1 MMAKHLAKLGDSSNI
16 ASSMEGI
23 VFEYPPGSKALY
35 KLTGAFAPLN
45 QIIGGAMRIPKS
57 QNESLLR
64 TLCKRVCRRSFVS
77 RRLIKKWI
85 REHLIL
91 EVAATAS
98 QIFKDPDRVANYLDQ
113 IKKGTPFELVAGG
126 TVIIPAKENAALVS
140 ALESFDKIA
149 F

>member
-1 MMAKHLAKLGDSSNI
+1 M
-16 ASSMEGI
+16 
-23 VFEYPPGSKALY
+23 
-35 KLTGAFAPLN
+35 
-45 QIIGGAMRIPKS
+45 
-57 QNESLLR
+57 
-64 TLCKRVCRRSFVS
+64 S

-126 TVIIPAKENAALVS
+126 TVIIPAEENAALVS

-149 F
+149 FNQAWKIGVQTSSGIMRASGAIKKTPALGGESAGKRLDKEDRQIAEIQSNHS